1 MQRSGRAAPFSP
13 GGRLRALQAVG
24 RLQRTSFVSI
34 CLNCFPLPGF
44 PLPGFLYTNAL
55 H

>member
-1 MQRSGRAAPFSP
+1 MQRSGRAAPPFLLEVAF
-13 GGRLRALQAVG
+13 GALQAVG

-44 PLPGFLYTNAL
+44 LYTNAL